1 MAATAT
7 EEWKRNTLTKTPG
20 TWRATRSFM
29 VIDATTEVAAIEA
42 TGIPVINEAHPNST
56 TLKCSDVRAVPVGP
70 DVYRV
75 SVPYSVPD
83 DGNEHSGTGANDDP
97 LLTPPTFLWRSVSET
112 VPVEDDYSG
121 NAITDSARKP
131 FSQKPTIRNSFAQLT
146 VTRNEP
152 WYDRFN
158 LDAYENKVNS
168 VDWVIPGTGTL
179 SAGNG
184 LCTSIQ
190 PTQTFTELA
199 AYVSVQYSF
208 WIRAG
213 GWGMRNLDQGFYTL
227 ASGATK
233 PTKIS
238 DSTERQDM
246 SRATLLDG
254 TGRTLVAPV
263 GTGAGTPNG
272 ATLDVTAFGA
282 FLTYQMYA
290 PVDFALLN
298 LF

>member
-1 MAATAT
+1 
-7 EEWKRNTLTKTPG
+7 
-20 TWRATRSFM
+20 
-29 VIDATTEVAAIEA
+29 
-42 TGIPVINEAHPNST
+42 
-56 TLKCSDVRAVPVGP
+56 
-70 DVYRV
+70 
-75 SVPYSVPD
+75 
-83 DGNEHSGTGANDDP
+83 
-97 LLTPPTFLWRSVSET
+97 
-112 VPVEDDYSG
+112 
-121 NAITDSARKP
+121 
-131 FSQKPTIRNSFAQLT
+131 
-146 VTRNEP
+146 
-152 WYDRFN
+152 
-158 LDAYENKVNS
+158 
-168 VDWVIPGTGTL
+168 
-179 SAGNG
+179 
-184 LCTSIQ
+184 
-190 PTQTFTELA
+190 
-199 AYVSVQYSF
+199 
-208 WIRAG
+208 
-213 GWGMRNLDQGFYTL
+213 MRNLDQGFYTL